1 MDHSNPKWYA
11 LLEGVTFGVMAL
23 YGNET
28 KKNVFSIRYPVSV
41 LCLTTHYGLCESK
54 PSRLIGLQ
62 TSGMKRGAMEGRV
75 RKAVL
80 IHTHCLVNFAGGGWI
95 PFDQYLVNASLFFG
109 VTYYCW

>member
-1 MDHSNPKWYA
+1 MDHSNPKWYG

-80 IHTHCLVNFAGGGWI
+80 IHTHCLVNFAGGVGFLLI
-95 PFDQYLVNASLFFG
+95 NIQ
-109 VTYYCW
+109 